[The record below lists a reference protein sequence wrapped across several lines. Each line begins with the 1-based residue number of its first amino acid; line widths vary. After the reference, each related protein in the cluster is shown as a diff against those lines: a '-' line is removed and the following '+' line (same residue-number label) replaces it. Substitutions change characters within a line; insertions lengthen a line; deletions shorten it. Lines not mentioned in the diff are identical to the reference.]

1 MASNQAIGW
10 LSQLKKV
17 EMEMGKNPELPEGT
31 WPNIRDK
38 SIAEYGIAER
48 Q

>member
-10 LSQLKKV
+10 LSKLKKV

-31 WPNIRDK
+31 RPNTRDK
-38 SIAEYGIAER
+38 SITEYGIAES